1 MKINLNSSAMLIS
14 NLVLLLTAL
23 SVALITGLWYAYSC
37 SVNLGLGKLPD
48 REYLMGMQ
56 SINREILNPVFFATF
71 MGSLLLLPA
80 CAWLNYGHPRFI
92 FLLTASAIYVI
103 GVFGVTIGGNVPLN
117 NALDAFNIH
126 SSSAQEI
133 VNQRLNFEQPWNK
146 LHQIRTIASLIS
158 LILVLIACIYNAPAA
173 GSIEPPLK

>member
-1 MKINLNSSAMLIS
+1 MKIKLNSSAMLTS
-14 NLVLLLTAL
+14 NIVLLITAL

-71 MGSLLLLPA
+71 MGTLLLLPV
-80 CAWLNYGHPRFI
+80 CTWLNYGHPRFI
-92 FLLTASAIYVI
+92 FLLAASAIYVI

-126 SSSAQEI
+126 SSSAQDMI
-133 VNQRLNFEQPWNK
+133 TQRLNFEQPWNK
-146 LHQIRTIASLIS
+146 LHQIRTIASLIC
-158 LILVLIACIYNAPAA
+158 LILVLVACINNAPAA
-173 GSIEPPLK
+173 SKG

>member
-1 MKINLNSSAMLIS
+1 MKIYLNSSAMLIF
-14 NLVLLLTAL
+14 NLVLLITAL

-71 MGSLLLLPA
+71 MGSLLLLPV
-80 CAWLNYGHPRFI
+80 CSWLNYGHPRFI
-92 FLLTASAIYVI
+92 FLLTASAIYAI

-133 VNQRLNFEQPWNK
+133 INQRLNFEQPWNK
-146 LHQIRTIASLIS
+146 LHQIRAIASLIS
-158 LILVLIACIYNAPAA
+158 LILVLIACIYNSPAT

>member
-1 MKINLNSSAMLIS
+1 MLTS
-14 NLVLLLTAL
+14 NILLLITAL

-71 MGSLLLLPA
+71 MGTLLLLPV
-80 CAWLNYGHPRFI
+80 CTWLNYGNPRFV
-92 FLLTASAIYVI
+92 FLLAASAIYII

-117 NALDAFNIH
+117 NALEAFNIH

-133 VNQRLNFEQPWNK
+133 LGLRLKFEQPWNK
-146 LHQIRTIASLIS
+146 LHQIRTFASLIC
-158 LILVLIACIYNAPAA
+158 LILVLVACINNPPAVPK
-173 GSIEPPLK
+173 I